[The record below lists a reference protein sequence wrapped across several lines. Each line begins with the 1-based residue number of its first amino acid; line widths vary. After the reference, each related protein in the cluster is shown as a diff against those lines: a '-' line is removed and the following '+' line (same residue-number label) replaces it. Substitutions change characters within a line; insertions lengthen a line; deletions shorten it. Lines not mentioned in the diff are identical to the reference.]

1 MLEIMSK
8 KNGTDILFFELIAR
22 LLATNISL
30 INNHSK
36 LTGSKE
42 IIEQNESLLV
52 SLRNWI
58 KNVKGNEDL
67 SLDIRNVVSMV
78 DNILAQNIKDLTTND
93 LFESEVDNNQSM
105 DSLVTT
111 TNESSELVT
120 NDSIKQEISSI
131 NVSLEDPDNIPS
143 KTSKTLELLDKITEI
158 GKIEKQSIGLPQLFQ
173 RMLQPNDQWSY
184 LETTCTVL
192 RNYSHIMHLALPNY
206 CFAIIEDIHRYTS
219 QDFELLNTII
229 STPYYAL
236 LELIQK
242 FLREAPSATILR
254 RFRSVRRMAQIDIE
268 EDTSVSI
275 GENNEVKL
283 IVDNY
288 FNTLKNFFDSEET
301 PSLQIYYSKIK
312 EQYSSF
318 SLGPSQVESRIIIV
332 IKNLIVNLIKRLDE
346 EFNALT
352 LYEKVAILGSIDIL
366 MNLTDYW
373 LTDGRIRSLL
383 EAMKD

>member
-8 KNGTDILFFELIAR
+8 KDANNILFFELIAR

-30 INNHSK
+30 INNQSR
-36 LTGSKE
+36 LFDSRE
-42 IIEQNESLLV
+42 IINQNETLLG
-52 SLRNWI
+52 SLRSWI
-58 KNVKGNEDL
+58 KNVKENEDL
-67 SLDIRNVVSMV
+67 SLDIRNSVSRV
-78 DNILAQNIKDLTTND
+78 DNILAQNIKELLKTDLSATGSVEDQNE
-93 LFESEVDNNQSM
+93 ESTFVHPN
-105 DSLVTT
+105 SL
-111 TNESSELVT
+111 SGS
-120 NDSIKQEISSI
+120 DSSI
-131 NVSLEDPDNIPS
+131 NLAKQETKIDNEIQDSEFIQP
-143 KTSKTLELLDKITEI
+143 KTSKTLELLDRITDL
-158 GKIEKQSIGLPQLFQ
+158 GGDNNQVKDPHQLFQ

-184 LETTCTVL
+184 LETTNTVL

-219 QDFELLNTII
+219 GDFELLNTVI

-268 EDTSVSI
+268 EDTSVNI
-275 GENNEVKL
+275 IERNEIKL
-283 IVDNY
+283 IVDEY
-288 FNTLKNFFDSEET
+288 FNTLRKFFDSKET
-301 PSLQIYYSKIK
+301 PSFLNYYNKVK
-312 EQYSSF
+312 EQYNRF

-332 IKNLIVNLIKRLDE
+332 IKNLVENLIKKLDDE
-346 EFNALT
+346 NTEQT
-352 LYEKVAILGSIDIL
+352 LHEKVSLLGSIDIF

-373 LTDGRIRSLL
+373 LSEGKIRSLL

>member
-8 KNGTDILFFELIAR
+8 RNGTDILFFELIAR
-22 LLATNISL
+22 LLATNISI
-30 INNHSK
+30 INNQSK
-36 LTGSKE
+36 ISGSKE

-58 KNVKGNEDL
+58 KSVKGNEDH
-67 SLDIRNVVSMV
+67 SLDIRNIVSMV
-78 DNILAQNIKDLTTND
+78 DNILIQNTKDLTTND
-93 LFESEVDNNQSM
+93 LLESEVDNNQSM
-105 DSLVTT
+105 DSLETT
-111 TNESSELVT
+111 VNESSELVT
-120 NDSIKQEISSI
+120 KDSIKQDVSSI
-131 NVSLEDPDNIPS
+131 NVSLEDPDNTPS

-158 GKIEKQSIGLPQLFQ
+158 GKVEKQSIGPPQLFQ

-184 LETTCTVL
+184 LETTSTVL

>member
-1 MLEIMSK
+1 MLENMSK
-8 KNGTDILFFELIAR
+8 KDGTDILFFELITR
-22 LLATNISL
+22 LLATNIS
-30 INNHSK
+30 IIHNQSK
-36 LTGSKE
+36 ITGSKE

-58 KNVKGNEDL
+58 KRVKGNEDL
-67 SLDIRNVVSMV
+67 SLDVRNIVSLV
-78 DNILAQNIKDLTTND
+78 DNVLSQNIKDLNTND
-93 LFESEVDNNQSM
+93 ILESEIESNQSM
-105 DSLVTT
+105 DSSASIA
-111 TNESSELVT
+111 NESHDLPA
-120 NDSIKQEISSI
+120 NDSVKHESDPI
-131 NVSLEDPDNIPS
+131 NLSLGDPDIIPS

-158 GKIEKQSIGLPQLFQ
+158 GKVEKQPIGPPQLFQ

-184 LETTCTVL
+184 LETTATVL

-206 CFAIIEDIHRYTS
+206 CFAIIEDLHRYTS

-268 EDTSVSI
+268 EDTSVNIS
-275 GENNEVKL
+275 EKNEVKL

-288 FNTLKNFFDSEET
+288 FSTLKNFFDLEET
-301 PSLQIYYSKIK
+301 PSLQSYYSKIK
-312 EQYSSF
+312 EQYSRF

-332 IKNLIVNLIKRLDE
+332 IKNLIDNLIKKLDQE
-346 EFNALT
+346 VNELT
-352 LYEKVAILGSIDIL
+352 LDEKVAILGSIDIL

-373 LTDGRIRSLL
+373 LTEGRIRSLL